1 MNQSTNSYGLAFQK
15 TYLLNRIV
23 EMYVNS
29 VFMNYNDWFL
39 SSLGKVI
46 RKNQKEE
53 KDTQVTKGRFYRSG
67 NRKCRRRYL

>member
-29 VFMNYNDWFL
+29 VFMNYNDGFL

-46 RKNQKEE
+46 RKNQEE
-53 KDTQVTKGRFYRSG
+53 QKDTQVTKERFYRSG